1 MQDRAARRRSEAH
14 ERHVQTMNSQAKT
27 ELNKSEQAVRF
38 LCLLEELESSR
49 DLIKS
54 GFGHL
59 QEVDM
64 SNTFYHLPHQLMA
77 SGLERFMKCYVLLI
91 YEGRHGSYPNNA
103 YVKRLGHNLQ
113 KLLKLICTDWYGGTE
128 RTWVQ
133 QELDFIATDPILHE
147 CIHILSLF
155 GQKARYHNLD
165 VVSGVA
171 NPPIDPK
178 DEWTA
183 LESAV
188 EDATPFLSDQE
199 ALHRDYYP
207 RVHSRVIAKMERLVR
222 AVAMQ
227 FTLGGHIDKN
237 GTIRRLSNVYG
248 EFSNIRDEA
257 LGTTDY
263 RRSVHILRD
272 RDRENWIE
280 RSEREIANGEYPVRA
295 VTRAE
300 FDGDWPFRA
309 DRVIVER
316 GGKIFYIVNVEGF
329 AFALN
334 GAARSRFNIPDP
346 HSAGVAVLG
355 K

>member
-1 MQDRAARRRSEAH
+1 MTSTSRRFPRNGPIVNVFTH
-14 ERHVQTMNSQAKT
+14 KTTTSQHSSPLEIRNT
-27 ELNKSEQAVRF
+27 TRRIN
-38 LCLLEELESSR
+38 LLRVFWRTLISS
-49 DLIKS
+49 
-54 GFGHL
+54 
-59 QEVDM
+59 
-64 SNTFYHLPHQLMA
+64 
-77 SGLERFMKCYVLLI
+77 I
-91 YEGRHGSYPNNA
+91 Y
-103 YVKRLGHNLQ
+103 
-113 KLLKLICTDWYGGTE
+113 YGGTE
-128 RTWVQ
+128 RPWIQ
-133 QELDFIATDPILHE
+133 RELEFITTDPVLRE
-147 CIHILSLF
+147 CIRILSLF
-155 GQKARYHNLD
+155 GQKARYYNLD

-207 RVHSRVIAKMERLVR
+207 RVHSRLIGKMERLVR

-227 FTLGGHIDKN
+227 FTLGGHTDKN
-237 GTIRRLSNVYG
+237 GTIRQLSSVYA
-248 EFSNIRDEA
+248 EFRNIRDEA

-295 VTRAE
+295 VTKAD

-316 GGKIFYIVNVEGF
+316 RDKIFYVVNVEGF
-329 AFALN
+329 TFALN

-355 K
+355 KSISSFISMASTLG